1 MKIILLWKTHLN
13 ISDLKDNANVS
24 SVPVFSFCSSLW
36 LLIACGFFSSGFNG
50 RKYLLYSSTQNTAFL
65 SNHGFHPQN
74 FAVPLRP
81 GTTMGT
87 GKNLEEFQSCREGFI
102 IIPYCLNYKTVGP
115 DTEWW
120 KTPCLALLLMSSY
133 NPNFYLGSFKV
144 SCHLITLQPNLCL
157 KEWSK
162 SRRKTTLPE
171 DLDTINQTS
180 HLEMLFSPA
189 HSCQCLEILQ
199 LWQPERCYQ
208 HLLIVAKMLPAKDA
222 TRHLTMTE
230 MTFKTKNYLTPNLNS
245 AEVEKLLQAL
255 TQW

>member
-1 MKIILLWKTHLN
+1 MCKTHLN
-13 ISDLKDNANVS
+13 ISDLKDNTNVS
-24 SVPVFSFCSSLW
+24 SVPVFSFYSSLW
-36 LLIACGFFSSGFNG
+36 LLIACGFFSSGFNV
-50 RKYLLYSSTQNTAFL
+50 RIKCTYKNLLYSSTQNTAFL

-102 IIPYCLNYKTVGP
+102 ISPYHLNYKTVGP
-115 DTEWW
+115 GTEWW
-120 KTPCLALLLMSSY
+120 ERPCLALLLMSSY

-144 SCHLITLQPNLCL
+144 SCHLITLQPNLCP

-180 HLEMLFSPA
+180 HLEMLFCPA
-189 HSCQCLEILQ
+189 HGCLQ
-199 LWQPERCYQ
+199 LIPSAVTTR
-208 HLLIVAKMLPAKDA
+208 KMVPASINSSQDA
-222 TRHLTMTE
+222 TSQGCSETSYNDRNDLQDKE
-230 MTFKTKNYLTPNLNS
+230 LSDPKSQQCWGWKT
-245 AEVEKLLQAL
+245 LLQAL

>member
-1 MKIILLWKTHLN
+1 MNKILLCKTHLN
-13 ISDLKDNANVS
+13 ISDLKDNTNVS
-24 SVPVFSFCSSLW
+24 SVPVFSFYSSLW
-36 LLIACGFFSSGFNG
+36 LLIACGFFSLGFNV

-102 IIPYCLNYKTVGP
+102 ITPYCLNYKIVGP

-120 KTPCLALLLMSSY
+120 KKPCLALLLMSSY

-144 SCHLITLQPNLCL
+144 SCHLITLQPNLCP

-180 HLEMLFSPA
+180 HLEMLFCPA
-189 HSCQCLEILQ
+189 HGCLQ
-199 LWQPERCYQ
+199 LIPSAVTTR
-208 HLLIVAKMLPAKDA
+208 KMVPASINSSQDA
-222 TRHLTMTE
+222 TSQGCSETSYNDRNDPKSQQCWGW
-230 MTFKTKNYLTPNLNS
+230 KT
-245 AEVEKLLQAL
+245 LLQAL
-255 TQW
+255 TEW

>member
-1 MKIILLWKTHLN
+1 MNKILLCKTHLN
-13 ISDLKDNANVS
+13 ISDLKDNTNVS
-24 SVPVFSFCSSLW
+24 SVPVFSFYSSLW
-36 LLIACGFFSSGFNG
+36 LLIACGFFSLGFNV

-81 GTTMGT
+81 GTNIGT

-102 IIPYCLNYKTVGP
+102 ITPYCLNYKIVGP

-120 KTPCLALLLMSSY
+120 KKPCLALLLMSSY

-144 SCHLITLQPNLCL
+144 SCHLITLQPNLCP

-180 HLEMLFSPA
+180 HLEMLFCPA
-189 HSCQCLEILQ
+189 HGCLQ
-199 LWQPERCYQ
+199 LIPSAVTTR
-208 HLLIVAKMLPAKDA
+208 KMVPASINSSQDA
-222 TRHLTMTE
+222 TSQGCSETSYNDRNDPKSQQCWGW
-230 MTFKTKNYLTPNLNS
+230 KT
-245 AEVEKLLQAL
+245 LLQAL
-255 TQW
+255 TEW